1 MITQLPKDSIKDEAL
16 SALARVD
23 IAVASMACAEKTKR
37 TKIRARAF
45 LIALGIAALTFGGWT
60 YAHNRLLV
68 KQQQIDLVAK
78 VVSLPETPETPD
90 ITPPAVPFDKQRG
103 DGNI

>member
-1 MITQLPKDSIKDEAL
+1 MITILPKDPIKDEAL

-45 LIALGIAALTFGGWT
+45 LLALLLLTLDLIAVWT
-60 YAHNRLLV
+60 AGAYVNRN
-68 KQQQIDLVAK
+68 AGYS
-78 VVSLPETPETPD
+78 VSISIPD
-90 ITPPAVPFDKQRG
+90 ATPPAEAPFSKQRG
-103 DGNI
+103 GGRV